1 MDIKTSWEVIAVALG
16 AFGLI
21 YTTIEKIASIVRAA
35 KKPNDEQNARLDEL
49 EKRVEDV
56 EHRLDDGNDR
66 FTSIAE
72 STRVTQKAI
81 LALLAHGID
90 GNNIDQLKEAKDELQ
105 NHLINK

>member
-1 MDIKTSWEVIAVALG
+1 MDIRTSWEAIAVALG
-16 AFGLI
+16 AFALI
-21 YTTIEKIASIVRAA
+21 YATVEKIANIFKAI
-35 KKPNDEQNARLDEL
+35 KKPNDEQNARLDTL
-49 EKRVEDV
+49 EKRVEEV

-81 LALLAHGID
+81 LALLAHDID